1 MKYAHPNC
9 LDQSV
14 IESQTINAFK
24 SGLNR
29 IRQESIGVLVRQA
42 VRPHLSSLWGSAWKP
57 QITTDNRRSQQI
69 TADHHRSI

>member
-1 MKYAHPNC
+1 VIDRWNR

-29 IRQESIGVLVRQA
+29 IRQDSIGFF
-42 VRPHLSSLWGSAWKP
+42 
-57 QITTDNRRSQQI
+57 TDL
-69 TADHHRSI
+69 